1 MAKTRKILLLPG
13 DGIGP
18 EVIAEVRKILEWMNK
33 TKSLDFV
40 LSQELIGGA
49 SIDVNKVPITDEVFY
64 KSLESDAVILGAC
77 GGPKWDNLEFSKK
90 PERALLKLRKELETI
105 CKFETSYLF

>member
-1 MAKTRKILLLPG
+1 MANKTRKILLLPG

-18 EVIAEVRKILEWMNK
+18 EVVSEVRKILEWMNK

-49 SIDVNKVPITDEVFY
+49 SIDANKVPITDEVFY

-77 GGPKWDNLEFSKK
+77 
-90 PERALLKLRKELETI
+90 LLY
-105 CKFETSYLF
+105 TSPSPRDATLSRMPSSA

>member
-1 MAKTRKILLLPG
+1 MGKTRKILLLPG

-49 SIDVNKVPITDEVFY
+49 SIDANKVPITDEVFY
-64 KSLESDAVILGAC
+64 KSLELNYLLSTYQLSEACDFKNSLTEDNVSLPNYLLYILC
-77 GGPKWDNLEFSKK
+77 
-90 PERALLKLRKELETI
+90 
-105 CKFETSYLF
+105 YY

>member
-1 MAKTRKILLLPG
+1 MANKTRKILLLPG

-18 EVIAEVRKILEWMNK
+18 EVVAEVRRILEWMNK

-49 SIDVNKVPITDEVFY
+49 SI
-64 KSLESDAVILGAC
+64 AVSYTHLTL
-77 GGPKWDNLEFSKK
+77 P
-90 PERALLKLRKELETI
+90 TI
-105 CKFETSYLF
+105 RMV

>member
-1 MAKTRKILLLPG
+1 MANKTRKILLLPG

-18 EVIAEVRKILEWMNK
+18 EVVAEVRKILEWMNK

-49 SIDVNKVPITDEVFY
+49 SIDVNKVPIT
-64 KSLESDAVILGAC
+64 C
-77 GGPKWDNLEFSKK
+77 
-90 PERALLKLRKELETI
+90 LLY
-105 CKFETSYLF
+105 TSPSPRDLYRSRMPSSA

>member
-1 MAKTRKILLLPG
+1 MANKTRKILLLPG

-18 EVIAEVRKILEWMNK
+18 EVVAEVRKILEWMNK

-49 SIDVNKVPITDEVFY
+49 SIDANKVPITDEVFY
-64 KSLESDAVILGAC
+64 KSLESDAVILVLVADLNGIIWNFQ
-77 GGPKWDNLEFSKK
+77 KNL
-90 PERALLKLRKELETI
+90 KEL
-105 CKFETSYLF
+105 F